1 MGMNMVCVKACRA
14 ETSQDVYKTARAT
27 KGTVAPAQILTNFKL
42 SSLFVF

>member
-1 MGMNMVCVKACRA
+1 MGMNMVCALIRRA
-14 ETSQDVYKTARAT
+14 ETNQDLYKTARAT